1 MVNLLI
7 QGIFFVVTKLFDVVL
22 TPFIASLTAL
32 FPDLANIFS
41 YITTFLNYCIEYLVT
56 VCKLCLVPQRC
67 INLTLYFLL
76 CLTFNFYYKKF
87 NTIYYY
93 CI

>member
-7 QGIFFVVTKLFDVVL
+7 QGIFFVVTKLFDVIL

-32 FPDLANIFS
+32 FPDLANIFI

-67 INLTLYFLL
+67 
-76 CLTFNFYYKKF
+76 FNFTFYIFLCFIIYLYYNEF
-87 NTIYYY
+87 NSICYN

>member
-7 QGIFFVVTKLFDVVL
+7 QGIFFVVTKLFDVIL

-32 FPDLANIFS
+32 FPDLSNIFA

-67 INLTLYFLL
+67 FNSTFYLLL
-76 CLTFNFYYKKF
+76 CLIICLYYNEF
-87 NTIYYY
+87 NTIRYN